1 MADIFHSYSLFSLL
15 YAMTVT
21 ITEDEFGYTRDP
33 INGDGQSVRRFTFTN
48 ENGLSVQ
55 VITYGATLTSFRCP
69 DKYGNIE
76 DIVLGFDD
84 LDGE

>member
-1 MADIFHSYSLFSLL
+1 MP
-15 YAMTVT
+15 VT

-33 INGDGQSVRRFTFTN
+33 ITGDAQLVKRFTFSN
-48 ENGLSVQ
+48 ANGLSVQ
-55 VITYGATLTSFRCP
+55 VITYGATITSIRCP

-84 LDGE
+84 LDGT